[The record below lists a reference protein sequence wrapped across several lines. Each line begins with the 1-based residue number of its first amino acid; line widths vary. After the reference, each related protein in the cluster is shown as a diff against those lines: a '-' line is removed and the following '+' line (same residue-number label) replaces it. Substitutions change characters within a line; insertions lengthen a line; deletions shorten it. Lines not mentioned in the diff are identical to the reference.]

1 MIVLGRASMP
11 LPELLCETSSS
22 PPIFTNFFRSS
33 SQYADCQISDWNRS
47 LSALLFL
54 VWHEATGQQ
63 LVIKMLRPYQDTRY
77 SLETLNKRQQCLLEA
92 FRRNSV
98 FTPELYL
105 GLAPVY
111 HLDLS
116 QSTICIGE
124 VMEHPTKKSLD
135 ADTEYVLLMKPQDQE
150 TRLDYLLK
158 GEKID
163 SLMPL
168 VEYIADIHNHKV
180 FDISAEESIRWG
192 SYDYLMHKLE
202 HNLELLDFLVNRC
215 NESDWDDRKELAE
228 RVIEV
233 KKKAQEIALQECY
246 HRYFRLRIDEGH
258 IKLCHG
264 DIKSPHIWIAS
275 DGSNGSNGSNGGQA
289 WSFNILDAID
299 FNPMYNHIDILS
311 DFAMLIADVQAH
323 ALSPV
328 PVNEMIDC
336 YLQKTKQ
343 DNEVAR
349 GVLDYYVMEK
359 AIVGTGISI
368 LYDDKPQLGRAF
380 LKVAENCLESICAA
394 GAVV

>member
-54 VWHEATGQQ
+54 VWHEATGQG

-77 SLETLNKRQQCLLEA
+77 SLETLDKRQRCLLEA
-92 FRRNSV
+92 LQRNRV

-215 NESDWDDRKELAE
+215 N
-228 RVIEV
+228 
-233 KKKAQEIALQECY
+233 
-246 HRYFRLRIDEGH
+246 
-258 IKLCHG
+258 
-264 DIKSPHIWIAS
+264 
-275 DGSNGSNGSNGGQA
+275 
-289 WSFNILDAID
+289 
-299 FNPMYNHIDILS
+299 HIDILS

-368 LYDDKPQLGRAF
+368 LYDDKQ
-380 LKVAENCLESICAA
+380 
-394 GAVV
+394 